1 MPVTNDE
8 FVLLPVTFF
17 APAPVSPRGAVPVKS
32 ENKMR
37 KSALRELAR
46 RRDFISGIYN
56 YCDRWCERCPLT
68 ARCLVYTT
76 EQADDASA
84 DPEVHDINSAKFWSR
99 LESIFQEAHEMI
111 MELAEEAGMDREEF
125 EAEADTV
132 DREQHREDA
141 KHHELSLSARRYA
154 ELVQYWFIEE
164 FAVEGHVHDDT
175 TGKSKNTEDDIDV
188 SDAIEVIRWYQFF
201 IAAKVYRALMGR
213 DDKIIEDALRERQTT
228 STNESETEEEQYDGI
243 ADDSDGS
250 AKIALIAIDR
260 SSSAWRMM
268 LSSVPEKAD
277 SIKPMLLEL
286 ERLRRATELIFPQA
300 RDFIRPGFDEVIS
313 DFVS

>member
-1 MPVTNDE
+1 
-8 FVLLPVTFF
+8 
-17 APAPVSPRGAVPVKS
+17 
-32 ENKMR
+32 MR

-46 RRDFISGIYN
+46 RSDFISGIYN

-76 EQADDASA
+76 EQADEEASA

-111 MELAEEAGMDREEF
+111 LELAEEAGMDREEF
-125 EAEADTV
+125 EAEAVTV
-132 DREQHREDA
+132 DRERHREDA

-154 ELVQYWFIEE
+154 ELVQHWFIEE

-188 SDAIEVIRWYQFF
+188 RDAIEVIRWYQFF

-213 DDKIIEDALRERQTT
+213 EDKILENALREG
-228 STNESETEEEQYDGI
+228 ETPAGDEVEEEEFNGI

-277 SIKPMLLEL
+277 SVKPMLLEL
-286 ERLRRATELIFPQA
+286 ERLRRVTELIFPQA